1 MTQAFEP
8 SAGDPKEGIAARV
21 ADVRSGIPEYRWSQV
36 IEAALR
42 EAAGLVAPSL
52 STEQYDDV
60 VDLLDHGE
68 PGIALDLLC
77 SHLYE
82 DDIAVDDAVRWQIAN
97 AGKVM
102 GMNPLLWERL
112 TPAPWPEVDADTWW
126 TLTTG
131 EPDDVEH
138 LSVLRDELKQE
149 IGVGHVLYGEPFD
162 VLARF
167 AEADEVLLRLTGGRF
182 AIVHPT
188 WSRRPEPPQWPVAV
202 VCAGVDAA
210 QIEVDRIG
218 R

>member
-8 SAGDPKEGIAARV
+8 NAGDPKEGIAARG
-21 ADVRSGIPEYRWSQV
+21 ADVRSESAEYRSPQL
-36 IEAALR
+36 IEASLR
-42 EAAGLVAPSL
+42 EAASQVGRSL

-60 VDLLDHGE
+60 LDLLDHGE

-82 DDIAVDDAVRWQIAN
+82 DDIVVDDVVRWQIAN
-97 AGKVM
+97 AGNLM
-102 GMNPLLWERL
+102 EMNPLLWERL
-112 TPAPWPEVDADTWW
+112 APAAWPELDTDTWW
-126 TLTTG
+126 ILTTG
-131 EPDDVEH
+131 EPDDIEH
-138 LSVLRDELKQE
+138 LLVLRDELKQE

-167 AEADEVLLRLTGGRF
+167 AGADEVLLRLTGGRF

-188 WSRRPEPPQWPVAV
+188 WSRRPEPPQWPVVV
-202 VCAGVDAA
+202 VCADVDAA